1 MSQLYHSPRV
11 DPLFMLRFP
20 LMNSEFVSSTV
31 DLDRLPQN
39 DKPHIAM
46 VGRSNVGKSSLINS
60 LTQRTNLARVS
71 GSPGR
76 TQTMNLYAIDNR
88 FYLMDL
94 PGYGYAKTSQ
104 EKRVVFADMIDRY
117 LAEMKQLKLV
127 LLIIDARLGPTA
139 YDQEMIEKLFSY
151 DLPFAIVVNKI
162 DKLKKPEEA
171 NLLKSLG
178 EFYPEIQLIPH
189 SNIQKGKRDVILRA
203 IDDAIRAKSV

>member
-1 MSQLYHSPRV
+1 
-11 DPLFMLRFP
+11 
-20 LMNSEFVSSTV
+20 MNSEFVSSTV

-46 VGRSNVGKSSLINS
+46 VGRSNVGKSSLINA

-104 EKRVVFADMIDRY
+104 EQRVVFADMLDRY
-117 LAEMKQLKLV
+117 LAETKQLKLV

-151 DLPFAIVVNKI
+151 ELPFAIVVNKI
-162 DKLKKPEEA
+162 DKLKKAEEA
-171 NLLKSLG
+171 SLLKSLG
-178 EFYPEIQLIPH
+178 EYYPDVQIIPH
-189 SNIQKGKRDVILRA
+189 SNVEKGKRDVILRA
-203 IDDAIRAKSV
+203 IEDAIKKEKATL

>member
-1 MSQLYHSPRV
+1 
-11 DPLFMLRFP
+11 
-20 LMNSEFVSSTV
+20 MNSEFVSSTV

-46 VGRSNVGKSSLINS
+46 VGRSNVGKSSLINA

-151 DLPFAIVVNKI
+151 ELPFAIVVNKI
-162 DKLKKPEEA
+162 DKLKKAEEA
-171 NLLKSLG
+171 SLLKSLG
-178 EFYPEIQLIPH
+178 EYYPDVQIIPH
-189 SNIQKGKRDVILRA
+189 SNVEKGKRDVILRA
-203 IDDAIRAKSV
+203 IDDAMRAKSV